1 MDRETTESARGRA
14 ALALSRSSGTLS
26 TAATHRATTAAMRER
41 LDRQAHRGLWSALL
55 TLRVG
60 DWADEGFVNNLTNQV
75 YISGSAGNAE
85 FYGAPREYG
94 VRTSVRF

>member
-1 MDRETTESARGRA
+1 M
-14 ALALSRSSGTLS
+14 
-26 TAATHRATTAAMRER
+26 
-41 LDRQAHRGLWSALL
+41 
-55 TLRVG
+55 RVG
-60 DWADEGFVNNLTNQV
+60 DWAVEGFVNNLTNKE